1 MRKLIVMALVV
12 GCLGTLASMAMASSR
27 SIKVGD
33 NYYVRPAGVPKITVS
48 KGTRVKWRFG
58 TGTPHTV
65 TVKSGPARFSS
76 GVRSSGSYSR
86 KLTKRGTY
94 VIYCTIHGFSDQR
107 MKLVVK

>member
-1 MRKLIVMALVV
+1 MRKLVVLALVV
-12 GCLGTLASMAMASSR
+12 GCLGVLASVAMAATKSV
-27 SIKVGD
+27 KVGD
-33 NYYVRPAGVPKITVS
+33 DYYVRPSGVPKITVS
-48 KGTRVKWRFG
+48 KGTKVKWRFG

-65 TVKSGPARFSS
+65 TVKSGPAKFNS
-76 GVRSSGSYSR
+76 GVRSSGSYSK

>member
-12 GCLGTLASMAMASSR
+12 GCLGVLASVAMAATR

-33 NYYVRPAGVPKITVS
+33 DYYVRSRGVPTVTVS
-48 KGTRVKWRFG
+48 KGTTVKWNFRG
-58 TGTPHTV
+58 SNPHTV
-65 TVKSGPARFSS
+65 TVSKGPSKFNS
-76 GVRSSGSYSR
+76 GVKSSGSYKK

-94 VIYCTIHGFSDQR
+94 TIYCTIHGASNQK

>member
-1 MRKLIVMALVV
+1 MRKLIVLALVA
-12 GCLGTLASMAMASSR
+12 GCLGVLASVAMAATKSV
-27 SIKVGD
+27 KVGD
-33 NYYVRPAGVPKITVS
+33 DYYVRPQGVPKITVN
-48 KGTRVKWRFG
+48 KGTKVKWRFG

-65 TVKSGPARFSS
+65 TVKSGPVKFSS
-76 GVRSSGSYSR
+76 GVHSSGSYSK

>member
-1 MRKLIVMALVV
+1 MRKLIVLALVV
-12 GCLGTLASMAMASSR
+12 GCLGTLASMAMAATR

-33 NYYVRPAGVPKITVS
+33 NYYVRPSGVPKITVS

-58 TGTPHTV
+58 TGTPHNV
-65 TVKSGPARFSS
+65 TVKSGPARFRS
-76 GVRSSGSYSR
+76 GTRSSGTYTK

-94 VIYCTIHGFSDQR
+94 TIYCTIHGFSDQR